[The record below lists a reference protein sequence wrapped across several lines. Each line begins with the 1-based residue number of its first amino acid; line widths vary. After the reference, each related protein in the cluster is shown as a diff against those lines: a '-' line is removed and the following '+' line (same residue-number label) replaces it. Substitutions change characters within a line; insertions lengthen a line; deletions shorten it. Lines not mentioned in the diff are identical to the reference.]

1 MPVVA
6 GLAALSPWLPRLSL
20 LPGELCVLE
29 GGTPVKAPR
38 LAPESVML
46 LSLCC
51 PGTGVFAFA
60 VAVLTGEERGRGEE
74 GGEERGRGGER
85 ERRRDGEEERKER
98 KERTRERKKEEEVWD
113 ESKREGRGSVVST
126 FQSESATN
134 IATKS
139 PHQAHPPGSH
149 AFQYTPV

>member
-51 PGTGVFAFA
+51 PGTCVFAFA

-74 GGEERGRGGER
+74 GGEERGRGER
-85 ERRRDGEEERKER
+85 ERRREGEEERWR
-98 KERTRERKKEEEVWD
+98 GGEEGE
-113 ESKREGRGSVVST
+113 EGENKREKEGRRGV
-126 FQSESATN
+126 
-134 IATKS
+134 
-139 PHQAHPPGSH
+139 G
-149 AFQYTPV
+149 